1 MLTDPGGPGMPVAAR
16 RAFRVSLIM
25 ALALAAAYGLA
36 LPLPYLAPVF
46 AVLLNVT
53 PGPPMG
59 LKGLLG
65 LILVVLITT
74 GIGLLLTPVLV
85 KYPVPGLLIVA
96 LGLYVSMY
104 VSVNLG
110 KGPIG
115 ALLSIGFTL
124 IPAAGT
130 VDYAL
135 AVAVVQAL
143 VVGIGLAIVCQWI
156 VYPWFPED
164 PAPAGAPV
172 PDSAM
177 PAAAEEIASNWIAFR
192 AALIVL
198 PPFLLALINPSMY
211 LATIIKTV
219 QLGQAGSEIS
229 ARDAGRELL
238 GSTFLGGCFAVLFWF
253 GLKLCP
259 SLWMFFLWTLLFG
272 LYFFS
277 KLYQIIPTRF
287 GPSFWQNTAVTML
300 ILLGPAVQDSANG
313 KDVYAAFAVRM
324 ALFIAVTAY
333 AWAAIAVL
341 ERFRLRRRHRSL
353 PSTMVMESG

>member
-1 MLTDPGGPGMPVAAR
+1 MPIERGALSMPVAAR
-16 RAFRVSLIM
+16 RVFRLSLIM
-25 ALALAAAYGLA
+25 ALALAGAYGLA
-36 LPLPYLAPVF
+36 LPLPYLAPLF
-46 AVLLNVT
+46 ALMLNVT

-65 LILVVLITT
+65 LILVVLITL
-74 GIGLLLTPVLV
+74 GVGLLLIPVLIN
-85 KYPVPGLLIVA
+85 YPASGLLCVA
-96 LGLYVSMY
+96 VGLYVSMY
-104 VSVNLG
+104 LSVNLG

-130 VDYAL
+130 VDFAL
-135 AVAVVQAL
+135 AVGVIQAM
-143 VVGIGLAIVCQWI
+143 VVGIGLSIVCQWI

-164 PAPAGAPV
+164 PLPEGAAAPETEAAGAP
-172 PDSAM
+172 
-177 PAAAEEIASNWIAFR
+177 PAAESNWIALR

-198 PPFLLALINPSMY
+198 PPFLLALSNPAMY
-211 LATIIKTV
+211 MATIIKTV
-219 QLGQAGSEIS
+219 QLGQESSLLS

-238 GSTFLGGCFAVLFWF
+238 GSTFLGGCFALMFWF
-253 GLKLCP
+253 GLKVCP

-272 LYFFS
+272 LYFSS
-277 KLYQIIPTRF
+277 KLYQISESRF

-324 ALFIAVTAY
+324 GLFVAVTAY
-333 AWAAIAVL
+333 AWAAIFAL
-341 ERFRLRRRHRSL
+341 EQFRARRQAKSS
-353 PSTMVMESG
+353 PPAMVMEPG